1 MFRGSQHIR
10 STPQTEQAH
19 ILQAPNN
26 GGGFSFTV
34 THWEQL
40 RRFLILGSAGGTYY
54 VGEGKLTRDNAKC
67 SDACLAEDAV
77 RTVREIVEVSEQGRA
92 PKQDPA
98 IFALALC
105 AASKNATAAAA
116 ALAALPRVCRTG
128 THLFQFVAEVKNL
141 RGFGPALR
149 RAIGHWYS
157 GKTVDQLGYQMLKY
171 QQRDGWSH
179 RDVLRLVHAE
189 FADPAQAALI
199 RYIVAGD
206 QELGARTVRRGKA
219 DAAVSQTYDPVNF
232 IMLPRIVEGSR
243 AIKAATTAQQA
254 ARIIFDYA
262 LPRELVPTEHLN
274 SPEVW
279 DALLQSMPPEAMI
292 RNLGKM
298 TAIGLVKPLS
308 EAASKV
314 IAALSDMERLKKA
327 RLHPLKILVAL
338 RTYQQGHGDKG
349 SLTWAPVPKVTA
361 ALDAAFYLAFGAIE
375 PTRKNHLLCLDV
387 SGSMDGATIAGLA
400 NMSAREASSALALLT
415 MRTEPNSHAMAF
427 SSGFIPFTM
436 HERMSLTDVLTASR
450 RLPFSSTDCALPM
463 LWATQNRIPVDAFV
477 VYTDSETNSGM
488 VHPHVA
494 LENYR
499 QKLGRA
505 AKLVVCGMTATNV
518 SIANPQDAG
527 MMDVVGFDTSAP
539 AVMAD
544 FIGQ

>member
-1 MFRGSQHIR
+1 M
-10 STPQTEQAH
+10 
-19 ILQAPNN
+19 
-26 GGGFSFTV
+26 
-34 THWEQL
+34 
-40 RRFLILGSAGGTYY
+40 
-54 VGEGKLTRDNAKC
+54 
-67 SDACLAEDAV
+67 
-77 RTVREIVEVSEQGRA
+77 
-92 PKQDPA
+92 
-98 IFALALC
+98 
-105 AASKNATAAAA
+105 
-116 ALAALPRVCRTG
+116 
-128 THLFQFVAEVKNL
+128 
-141 RGFGPALR
+141 
-149 RAIGHWYS
+149 
-157 GKTVDQLGYQMLKY
+157 
-171 QQRDGWSH
+171 
-179 RDVLRLVHAE
+179 
-189 FADPAQAALI
+189 
-199 RYIVAGD
+199 
-206 QELGARTVRRGKA
+206 
-219 DAAVSQTYDPVNF
+219 
-232 IMLPRIVEGSR
+232 
-243 AIKAATTAQQA
+243 
-254 ARIIFDYA
+254 
-262 LPRELVPTEHLN
+262 PRELVPTEHLN

-279 DALLQSMPPEAMI
+279 NALLQSMPPEAMI

-314 IAALSDMERLKKA
+314 IAALSDMERLKKT

-349 SLTWAPVPKVTA
+349 SLTWTPVPKVAA
-361 ALDAAFYLAFGAIE
+361 ALDAAFYLAFGAID

-415 MRTEPNSHAMAF
+415 MRTEPNAHAMAF
-427 SSGFIPFTM
+427 SSGFIPFSM
-436 HERMSLTDVLTASR
+436 HERMSLTDVLEASR

-463 LWATQNRIPVDAFV
+463 LWATHNRIPVDAFV
-477 VYTDSETNSGM
+477 VYTDSETNSGT

-499 QKLGRA
+499 QRLGRA